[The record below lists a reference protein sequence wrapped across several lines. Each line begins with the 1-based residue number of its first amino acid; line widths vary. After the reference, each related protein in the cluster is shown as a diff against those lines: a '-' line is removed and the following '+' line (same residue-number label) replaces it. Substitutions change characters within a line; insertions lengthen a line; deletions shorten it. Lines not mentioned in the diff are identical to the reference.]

1 MTEQKQ
7 PTIGIKELS
16 KQAGIDPRILRR
28 ILRAKFPR
36 ADKGKAY
43 EWQQGDPQ
51 IEQILKAVKN
61 NHNKPVK
68 PQPEKPKAKNTA
80 TKTAPKPV
88 TPNGKK
94 AVATPSKP
102 EAKQEPVKAES

>member
-7 PTIGIKELS
+7 TIGVKELS
-16 KQAGIDPRILRR
+16 ERAKVKPQILRKV
-28 ILRAKFPR
+28 LRAKFPR
-36 ADKGKAY
+36 ADKGKNY
-43 EWQQGDPQ
+43 EWQQGDTQ
-51 IEQILKAVKN
+51 IEQILKAVKD

-80 TKTAPKPV
+80 TKTATKPV

-102 EAKQEPVKAES
+102 EAKQEPAKAES